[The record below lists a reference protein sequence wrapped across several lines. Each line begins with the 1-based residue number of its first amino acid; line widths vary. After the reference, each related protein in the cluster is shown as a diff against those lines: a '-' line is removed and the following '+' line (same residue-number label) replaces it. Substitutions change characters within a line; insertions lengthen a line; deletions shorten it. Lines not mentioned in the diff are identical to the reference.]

1 MNQQN
6 QQKQASEATE
16 KKILDAAR
24 TVFHRAGYDG
34 ARMQEIAD
42 EAGINKAL
50 LHYYF
55 RNKDKL
61 FEGVFREALRRNL
74 MPLLLM
80 MTSPETTVE
89 EKITTFVRS
98 YIGTIRSN
106 PELPGFIIHEI
117 NRNPDRLVQMAHGEG
132 FAIPATLLNQ
142 IREGIEEGRYNPVD
156 PRQLLVNL
164 ISMCIFP
171 FIGRPMIRMALQIGD
186 QEWDAFLEERITLIP
201 QHIFKILHKS

>member
-1 MNQQN
+1 M
-6 QQKQASEATE
+6 KQPKQPEEATE
-16 KKILDAAR
+16 KKILEAAR

-61 FEGVFREALRRNL
+61 FEAVFVEALRRNMIPL
-74 MPLLLM
+74 MHM
-80 MTSPETTVE
+80 MVSADTTVE
-89 EKITTFVRS
+89 EKITNFARS
-98 YIGTIRSN
+98 YIETIRRN

-117 NRNPDRLVQMAHGEG
+117 NRNPQRLVENAKTQGLVV
-132 FAIPATLLNQ
+132 PQTLIAQ
-142 IREGIEEGRYNPVD
+142 ISEGIEQGRYNPVD
-156 PRQLLVNL
+156 PRQLVVSLV
-164 ISMCIFP
+164 SMCIFP
-171 FIGRPMIRMALQIGD
+171 FIGRPMIQMAMQISEH
-186 QEWDAFLEERITLIP
+186 EWDAFLEERMTLIP